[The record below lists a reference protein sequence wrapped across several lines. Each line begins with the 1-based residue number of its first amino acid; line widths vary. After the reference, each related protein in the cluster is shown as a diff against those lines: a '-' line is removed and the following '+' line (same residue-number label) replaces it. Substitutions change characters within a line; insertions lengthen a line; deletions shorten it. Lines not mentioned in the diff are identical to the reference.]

1 MWTDADLLALKSE
14 LTNDPNTLGLTT
26 DANDDVSNAE
36 KLNQV
41 RSEQEVDRL
50 AIPIPEIV
58 KSINLTE
65 FEALSASKRQWLA
78 LVTACD
84 SIDPREGGE
93 VRNGLLA
100 CFAAQSV
107 TRGNLVDLLTEPAN
121 RIEQLY
127 RAGTLSHG
135 GTVTSSD
142 IARARQAV

>member
-1 MWTDADLLALKSE
+1 MWTPTDLLAIKAE

-26 DANDDVSNAE
+26 SDEDDVANAE
-36 KLNQV
+36 KLNRV
-41 RSEQEVDRL
+41 RDEQEVDRL
-50 AIPIPEIV
+50 AIPISEIV
-58 KSINLTE
+58 KAINLTE
-65 FEALSASKRQWLA
+65 FEGLTASKRQWIGLIVA
-78 LVTACD
+78 GE

-100 CFAAQSV
+100 CFAGGSV
-107 TRGNLVDLLTEPAN
+107 TRGNLVALLTEPAN

-142 IARARQAV
+142 IADARNAQ